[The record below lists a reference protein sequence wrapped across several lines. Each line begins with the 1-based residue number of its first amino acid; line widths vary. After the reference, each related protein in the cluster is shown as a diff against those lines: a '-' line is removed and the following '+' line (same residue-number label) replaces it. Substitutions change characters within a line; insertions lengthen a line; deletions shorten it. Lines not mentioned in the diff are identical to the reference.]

1 VRLLRD
7 PFILLAGFM
16 LFLESGIEI
25 TVGGWTTIFFSE
37 ELRVGAD
44 RALVMLSL
52 YWLGLMMARLALGT
66 VLRTIVPARALAACI
81 AVALLGSALLLSARD
96 VPIAAL
102 GVFLLGAGFA
112 ATFPV
117 VLAYVGDRY
126 STLSGTAFSI
136 VFVMALTGGMILPYV
151 TGVLGGAHGLRTSFL
166 IVPAALV
173 LIGTL
178 LSVVV
183 RTPVL
188 PRSAAARDLL

>member
-1 VRLLRD
+1 
-7 PFILLAGFM
+7 M
-16 LFLESGIEI
+16 S
-25 TVGGWTTIFFSE
+25 
-37 ELRVGAD
+37 
-44 RALVMLSL
+44 
-52 YWLGLMMARLALGT
+52 
-66 VLRTIVPARALAACI
+66 I
-81 AVALLGSALLLSARD
+81 AVSLLGSALLLSARD
-96 VPIAAL
+96 VPVAAL

-117 VLAYVGDRY
+117 VLAFVGDRY
-126 STLSGTAFSI
+126 ATLSGTAFSI